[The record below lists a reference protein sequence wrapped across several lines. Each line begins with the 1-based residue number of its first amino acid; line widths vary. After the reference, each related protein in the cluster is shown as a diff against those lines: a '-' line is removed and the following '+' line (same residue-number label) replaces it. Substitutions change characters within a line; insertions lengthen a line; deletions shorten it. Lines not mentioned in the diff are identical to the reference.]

1 MLGFLKHKF
10 ARDTLILQVGDGLN
24 LVLAFVTSVIIARGL
39 APEGYGVYALVYSLF
54 GMMTLTG
61 DLGLAPATIT
71 QLAEALAARDREAAA
86 EYCGYFIKLS
96 ALLGAALTI
105 VGVGLGPLI
114 AEAVYG
120 RPLIGLLAGLLM
132 ADMLLGLPR
141 NLVRVA
147 WQSSRW
153 MAHLS
158 VFEVARG
165 AARALAVAGA
175 ILLGWGVGGVVAA
188 ELFLALVSSL
198 AAWPLF
204 ARLGRADPESFP
216 DWSPC
221 LAQAREVPLKKHFSF
236 GFKIILDRNV
246 VRILEAV
253 PFLILGRYAP
263 AAQVGYLRL
272 AWGVV
277 NLPLSALSGLANN
290 LAALLPRLRAQGR
303 EGSFWSAFYR
313 SALAGGLI
321 SLFGVGLFT
330 LLAPWLIRLLYG
342 AEYLPALPY
351 FYVLALGA
359 ALSGFF
365 SGIGALYRA
374 VHRVGLLVAANLIQ
388 LALYLPV
395 CWLLIRFYETLGGA
409 WFMAGR
415 VLMLNLVA
423 FVLALI
429 FLRRRPARTTDPA
442 QG

>member
-1 MLGFLKHKF
+1 M
-10 ARDTLILQVGDGLN
+10 
-24 LVLAFVTSVIIARGL
+24 IIARGL

-96 ALLGAALTI
+96 ALLGAALT
-105 VGVGLGPLI
+105 VLGLGLGPLI
-114 AEAVYG
+114 ADAVYG

-165 AARALAVAGA
+165 AARTVAVAVA

-198 AAWPLF
+198 VAWPLF
-204 ARLGRADPESFP
+204 ARLHRADPEGFP
-216 DWSPC
+216 GWSPC
-221 LAQAREVPLKKHFSF
+221 LAQARSVPLKKHFSF

-246 VRILEAV
+246 VRILEAI

-290 LAALLPRLRAQGR
+290 LAALLPPA
-303 EGSFWSAFYR
+303 
-313 SALAGGLI
+313 AGPGP
-321 SLFGVGLFT
+321 GGE
-330 LLAPWLIRLLYG
+330 LL
-342 AEYLPALPY
+342 
-351 FYVLALGA
+351 
-359 ALSGFF
+359 
-365 SGIGALYRA
+365 
-374 VHRVGLLVAANLIQ
+374 VGLLPLRPGRGAD
-388 LALYLPV
+388 LAF
-395 CWLLIRFYETLGGA
+395 RGGA
-409 WFMAGR
+409 LHPSSPLADRAALWGR
-415 VLMLNLVA
+415 VSPGPALLLCPGPGRGPVRVLLRHRGASIGPCTGWA
-423 FVLALI
+423 FWW
-429 FLRRRPARTTDPA
+429 RPT
-442 QG
+442 